1 MFVGRDSRYLCH
13 LCMSEPNCYVVKNCN
28 ILYIFIQR
36 HGVVIEWRYSDEETS
51 GDSEWAVINSAA
63 VTFTHHNVSGL

>member
-1 MFVGRDSRYLCH
+1 MVSH
-13 LCMSEPNCYVVKNCN
+13 VSNLCMRKKVGVLLHVIRNYNM
-28 ILYIFIQR
+28 LYCSMQR